1 MEAFDLKPEAA
12 VERSHPAGHERLGN
26 LGWRIVSNTLI
37 WPLLIWSIFTEN
49 RPWGDAILLC
59 ATSAMALLGLRELFG
74 MMDRA
79 GIAHSKWLGYTAG
92 ALLSTLTYLLTCPLL
107 EPWNAAPWADQIDL
121 LTLSGA
127 VLVAM
132 GFAVFCGDVK
142 DGFERVATTITAIL
156 YIPWMVSFMIKIF
169 FTSGPAGAVYLF
181 FFIVVTKM
189 GDVGAY
195 LIGGLFGRT
204 RMMPKI
210 SPGKTWEGFA
220 GAILASLATAMLI
233 IHFLGARMPEMGLP
247 HAVILGM
254 VLGVTGALGD
264 LFASLFKREAGVKDS
279 GKIVPGIGGMLD
291 LIDSPLFNAPI
302 MYFYIQ
308 LFLTPTP

>member
-1 MEAFDLKPEAA
+1 M
-12 VERSHPAGHERLGN
+12 RN
-26 LGWRIVSNTLI
+26 LGPRILSNALI
-37 WPLLIWSIFTEN
+37 WPLLIWSIFTE
-49 RPWGDAILLC
+49 RRSLGDAILLG
-59 ATSAMALLGLRELFG
+59 ATSAMALLGLRELFD

-79 GIAHSKWLGYTAG
+79 RIAHSKWLGYAAG
-92 ALLSTLTYLLTCPLL
+92 VLLSTATYLLTCPLL
-107 EPWNAAPWADQIDL
+107 EPWNTAPWTNQFDL

-127 VLVAM
+127 TLIAM
-132 GFAVFCGDVK
+132 GFSVFCGDVK

-156 YIPWMVSFMIKIF
+156 YIPWMVGFMIKIYF
-169 FTSGPAGAVYLF
+169 ISGPAGPEYLF

-195 LIGGLFGRT
+195 TVGGLFGRT
-204 RMMPKI
+204 RMMPQI

-220 GAILASLATAMLI
+220 GAVIASLATAVVI
-233 IHFLGARMPEMGLP
+233 VAFRGERMPEMGLP

-254 VLGVTGALGD
+254 VLSVTGALGD

-279 GKIVPGIGGMLD
+279 GRIVPGIGGMLD

-302 MYFYIQ
+302 MYFFIR
-308 LFLTPTP
+308 LFLTPAP